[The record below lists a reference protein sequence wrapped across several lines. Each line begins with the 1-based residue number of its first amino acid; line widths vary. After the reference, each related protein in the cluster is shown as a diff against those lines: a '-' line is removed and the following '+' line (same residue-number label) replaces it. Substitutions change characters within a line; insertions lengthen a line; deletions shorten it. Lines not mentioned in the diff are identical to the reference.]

1 LKMSGLVKPKVYNI
15 SDSNIA
21 NLGSELEKN
30 VKKAAAETE
39 QAWKGAGAKVGI
51 EIWRIEKFK
60 VVAWPKEHYGSFYDG
75 DSYIVLWTYKKE
87 GSDALLYDLH
97 FWLGKYTTQDEAGT
111 AAYKT
116 VELDDIL
123 GGRATQHR
131 EVQEYESDM
140 FLGYFKIGSE
150 KGIKI
155 LSGGVDTGFKHVEA
169 QVTRKRLLHLKG
181 KKKIR
186 ITEVDPLPTSL
197 NSGDVFLL
205 DTNEF
210 IYQWNGKESGI
221 FEKNRGGGMSR
232 ALVEERKGRVKVS
245 VQDEGIEDIEFWQL
259 LGCDKRPDKIKTA
272 KEGGS
277 DDEAEKAIT
286 VEKRLFQLSDSTG
299 SMVFSE
305 VATGT
310 NIIRTMLK
318 SEDVFILDIG
328 SEVFAWIGKGASLDE
343 KRKALG
349 FAQDYLQK
357 YNRPAYLPI
366 SKILDGGE
374 NPVFEGAFNQIK

>member
-1 LKMSGLVKPKVYNI
+1 MLTKPKEYNI
-15 SDSNIA
+15 ADSNIA

-39 QAWKGAGAKVGI
+39 QAWKGAGAKVGT

-60 VVAWPKEHYGSFYDG
+60 VIAWPKEQYGSFYDG
-75 DSYIVLWTYKKE
+75 DSYIVLYTYKKE
-87 GSDALLYDLH
+87 GSDALNYDLH

-123 GGRATQHR
+123 GGRAVQHR
-131 EVQEYESDM
+131 EVQGHESDL
-140 FLGYFKIGSE
+140 FLGLFKLGNE

-155 LSGGVDTGFKHVEA
+155 LTGGVETGFKHVEEK
-169 QVTRKRLLHLKG
+169 TYRLRLLQLKG

-186 ITEVDPLPTSL
+186 ITEVDLTHTSL

-205 DTNEF
+205 DKGEI
-210 IYQWNGKESGI
+210 IYQWNGKKAGI
-221 FEKNRGGGMSR
+221 FEKNRGAGLSQALNQERGG
-232 ALVEERKGRVKVS
+232 KGKIV
-245 VQDEGIEDIEFWQL
+245 VQDDGSEDAEFWKL

-272 KEGGS
+272 EEGGS
-277 DDEAEKAIT
+277 DEEAEKT
-286 VEKRLFQLSDSTG
+286 GEKRLFQLSDATG
-299 SMVFSE
+299 KMVFTE
-305 VATGT
+305 VAVGKAVK
-310 NIIRTMLK
+310 RACLK

-328 SEVFAWIGKGASLDE
+328 SEVFAWIGKGASPDE

-357 YNRPAYLPI
+357 YNRPSFIPI
-366 SKILDGGE
+366 SKILEGGE
-374 NPVFEGAFNQIK
+374 NPVFEGAFVEVK